1 MNSKTAITMYLD
13 MPLQVKGYVAG
24 TLELVQERSELK
36 IGEKEYDALFN
47 GNVKAIAETHD
58 IPIDVVLEILDEL
71 DTLYWFDAFDAGAFY
86 ELEMRANDN
95 D

>member
-1 MNSKTAITMYLD
+1 MNSTTAITMYLD
-13 MPLQVKGYVAG
+13 MPLQLKGYVVG
-24 TLELVQERSELK
+24 VLELVQERSELK
-36 IGEKEYDALFN
+36 IGEREYDCLFN
-47 GNVKAIAETHD
+47 DGVKAIAETQE